1 MTINDFTHVYIF
13 HFYQKLPNGVKAPS
27 TCGVSVDTVKG
38 QVVGYSESTF
48 PTLVS
53 TTPTLT
59 APQAAQ
65 SAIEE
70 LMSPFGGSMVE
81 GYEPWLQVLRPDILG
96 IERLVWKIKI
106 QGWVWNPEVQDAFEN
121 AAFVMVD
128 AHNGEVVD
136 VDPLLAEGSKVRPR
150 RLKHKPPQPPQKPP
164 QVIINNRP
172 AQLSYAPIVKGNTVL
187 LYVGYARSQGVVVNV
202 LSKQTLEA
210 SVGERR
216 VQLTVGRRKVMTD
229 KGQQIIKIAPIE
241 VKGRVYIPMEL
252 FASLTGFQIQ
262 FDQRNNALHLAKPTA
277 VPPFPDRLPSV
288 LKSPLPQQPKVEG
301 Q

>member
-1 MTINDFTHVYIF
+1 
-13 HFYQKLPNGVKAPS
+13 
-27 TCGVSVDTVKG
+27 VDTVKG

-65 SAIEE
+65 NAIEE

-106 QGWVWNPEVQDAFEN
+106 QGLVWNPEVQDAFEN

-136 VDPLLAEGSKVRPR
+136 VDPILADGGSKARLR
-150 RLKHKPPQPPQKPP
+150 RLKHKPPKPP
-164 QVIINNRP
+164 QRPPQVLINKRSTR
-172 AQLSYAPIVKGNTVL
+172 LSYTPLLKGNSVL
-187 LYVGYARSQGVVVNV
+187 LYVGYMRSQGVTVNV
-202 LSKQTLEA
+202 LSQRTLEA
-210 SVGERR
+210 SVGKRR
-216 VQLTVGRRKVMTD
+216 VQLTVGRRRLKTQEGD
-229 KGQQIIKIAPIE
+229 QRLKTAPIE
-241 VKGRVYIPMEL
+241 VKGRVYVPAEL
-252 FASLTGFQIQ
+252 FSRLTGFQIRY
-262 FDQRNNALHLAKPTA
+262 DRLNNTLHLTKPTA
-277 VPPFPDRLPSV
+277 VPPLPGKLSSIS
-288 LKSPLPQQPKVEG
+288 KSTLPQPSEAAG
-301 Q
+301 R